1 MLVHSRPLVHRDDG
15 FRCRW
20 AVAQST
26 VGPLGVVVFPPL
38 FDQDLRFSKGVED
51 FSVKQL
57 IPEAGVE
64 ALAESVFP
72 GRAVLDVGCH
82 GTHGCDPVSDG
93 LSNELRTVTPS
104 E

>member
-1 MLVHSRPLVHRDDG
+1 MLLHDWPLVHRDDG

-20 AVAQST
+20 AVAQSA

-64 ALAESVFP
+64 ALAVSFSQGEP
-72 GRAVLDVGCH
+72 GAM
-82 GTHGCDPVSDG
+82 
-93 LSNELRTVTPS
+93 
-104 E
+104 